1 MKKRLTLVAIVSV
14 LAFSAGF
21 VIRGMM
27 TAGTTYINL
36 AGIQYGE
43 GNPLTVEDFYRLN
56 EALDAWRGSNSEN
69 LKPDAVAVVIP
80 GGGGGVQIRCTHL
93 NKQQVNEVIS
103 IVESAI
109 SIIEESEVR

>member
-1 MKKRLTLVAIVSV
+1 MKKRLTLVVIVSV

-27 TAGTTYINL
+27 TAGTTYMNL
-36 AGIQYGE
+36 AGIRSG
-43 GNPLTVEDFYRLN
+43 GGGALTVQDFYRLN
-56 EALDAWRGSNSEN
+56 EALDAWRGSNSES

-93 NKQQVNEVIS
+93 NKQQVDEVLS
-103 IVESAI
+103 IVESTI
-109 SIIEESEVR
+109 SVIEDSEVQ